1 MPERLKAPDP
11 DAFVKA
17 EIGVTTTDVEPE
29 QANACVTPC
38 PNSTELPELRE
49 MFPASVL

>member
-1 MPERLKAPDP
+1 MPDRLKAPDP

-17 EIGVTTTDVEPE
+17 AIGETTTDVEPE
-29 QANACVTPC
+29 QAKVWLTPC
-38 PNSTELPELRE
+38 PNSTGLPELRE